1 MGLLDGL
8 LGGLAGQAEGGGSS
22 SDLVGALLGGATGG
36 QGGGNL
42 TGVLET
48 LAANGLSEHVASWVG
63 DGHNLPVSTDQIR
76 EALGSEQVQQLA
88 ASSGLPVGES
98 KLGDGKLAA
107 APTAANSHRQA
118 PCRGRSV
125 GGEKIAIICKNP
137 QKRE

>member
-88 ASSGLPVGES
+88 ASSGLPVGDFL
-98 KLGDGKLAA
+98 KHLADHLPAA
-107 APTAANSHRQA
+107 AQAAQ
-118 PCRGRSV
+118 
-125 GGEKIAIICKNP
+125 GGGDASTDSSSDD
-137 QKRE
+137 Q